1 MSARSEFTTV
11 DSMPVALNNPSSP
24 MPGSIASAPGA
35 GASTAGAAA
44 ASGLSADFL
53 ALLARM
59 NITLAPDAQ
68 AKVVAAMAS
77 FGDPADPSALPEI
90 GELLETSA
98 PEADKDK
105 DVETDE
111 DDEAIAAALGL
122 PALILSMTVPVAPAL
137 ETSASDR
144 RRRRYRCRFTAR
156 QVRGRENFARRNA
169 CGPDSATA
177 RVAVRAA
184 VLAGYV
190 ARAKGFARS
199 FRHRTTMAP
208 KPPIPPPTT
217 ASTSSL
223 NTLPAHLHALSTHTQ
238 SGQDH
243 GARELRAPVGTH
255 AWTQQLGDE
264 LAWMAQQG
272 RDAASL
278 KLSPE
283 HLGPLEVRIS
293 MREGEAS
300 VWFGAA
306 NADTRS
312 ALEQALPRL
321 RELFASQGLAL
332 ADAGVFRE
340 APRQQNRSPS
350 FDRQRAPTGFR
361 HRGRAVIRRCF
372 RGRAPA
378 RHLRLEKAGPPLRSP
393 LRASR
398 QCALPH
404 SRHAQCVTG
413 FTRRFF
419 VTIQWHERCKG
430 PWHRTLTQGLKSD
443 G

>member
-105 DVETDE
+105 GVKTDE

-137 ETSASDR
+137 ETSASTEDDDTTVADSLR
-144 RRRRYRCRFTAR
+144 GKSAAEKTSPGATLADLTAR
-156 QVRGRENFARRNA
+156 LLASQSVPLSSQDMLNA
-169 CGPDSATA
+169 QKDSPLVSAPDDDGSK
-177 RVAVRAA
+177 AA
-184 VLAGYV
+184 N
-190 ARAKGFARS
+190 S
-199 FRHRTTMAP
+199 
-208 KPPIPPPTT
+208 PPTT

-243 GARELRAPVGTH
+243 GSRELRAPVGTH

-272 RDAASL
+272 RDSASL

-306 NADTRS
+306 NAETRS

-350 FDRQRAPTGFR
+350 FDPNAPRLDSVTE
-361 HRGRAVIRRCF
+361 V
-372 RGRAPA
+372 APSGVASVAA
-378 RHLRLEKAGPPLRSP
+378 RLLDTYA
-393 LRASR
+393 
-398 QCALPH
+398 
-404 SRHAQCVTG
+404 
-413 FTRRFF
+413 
-419 VTIQWHERCKG
+419 
-430 PWHRTLTQGLKSD
+430 
-443 G
+443 